1 MNKFNI
7 GELTQNANNWLRPS
21 SGAAAVGVTVQQYL
35 DNAENYPPLIFDKL
49 TTKGNEELKFSITE
63 GEEQIT
69 LSDENYPLLIDSRGE
84 IAHTLDNIGDY
95 DSVLKST
102 RYLPFFQAYN
112 RDLKVGDY
120 KPNGLIDAQIDW
132 HASNR
137 GGGITPI
144 YNGHMC
150 CALCGRRLEQK
161 RTGEISYDVDRVWN
175 LILDSLLGVLDSP
188 EGYFDTHDTCN
199 RNFKTDKVFVPNIGV
214 WIIMMQKAL
223 RFDSVKA
230 SKYRWPG
237 EEYGLQGLST
247 TIPEGGFKTFTI
259 GYIADAASKLDYQ
272 DLNPQL

>member
-1 MNKFNI
+1 MVK
-7 GELTQNANNWLRPS
+7 NANNWLRPS

-49 TTKGNEELKFSITE
+49 TTKKGNEELKFSITE

-69 LSDENYPLLIDSRGE
+69 LSDENYPLIVIDSRGE

-120 KPNGLIDAQIDW
+120 KPNGLIDAQRTW

-144 YNGHMC
+144 YNGHMF

-161 RTGEISYDVDRVWN
+161 WTGEVSYDVDHVMEFNFRFFM
-175 LILDSLLGVLDSP
+175 GVLDSP

-199 RNFKTDKVFVPNIGV
+199 RNFKTDKVFLPNIGV
-214 WIIMMQKAL
+214 WNKMMQKH
-223 RFDSVKA
+223 
-230 SKYRWPG
+230 Y
-237 EEYGLQGLST
+237 
-247 TIPEGGFKTFTI
+247 
-259 GYIADAASKLDYQ
+259 
-272 DLNPQL
+272 DLTLLNK